1 MKHNFKQLISTLK
14 LNSDSFS
21 TMHLILISILSISI
35 AITIIIN
42 IIFGTGIGNNNFEL
56 LIEKGSTLSQISD
69 SLYARGLIQ
78 NKKHF
83 KFVTKLKNKQTSLRA
98 GYYNFQDIRTMNQL
112 INLLAKGQNRI
123 IKITIPEG
131 SNLKNIANILAKFT
145 SITTEDFIKTS
156 KDKALL
162 KDLGVNS
169 SSFEGYLFPDTYYFY
184 RNESSERVIRKM
196 NSNFFSHLD
205 DSLRKKISSSGR
217 NLHEILTLASIIEGE
232 CMIDSERKIV
242 SSLYHNRL
250 KKNMK
255 LESDPTIQYIIP
267 DGPRRLLNIDLKNES
282 PYNTYMYRG
291 LPPGPINNP
300 GIKSIIA
307 AIYPEKT
314 NYIYMVANGDGSHT
328 FTRTYRSFL
337 IAKSKFQKV
346 RRNNK
351 KQNN

>member
-1 MKHNFKQLISTLK
+1 
-14 LNSDSFS
+14 
-21 TMHLILISILSISI
+21 
-35 AITIIIN
+35 
-42 IIFGTGIGNNNFEL
+42 
-56 LIEKGSTLSQISD
+56 
-69 SLYARGLIQ
+69 
-78 NKKHF
+78 
-83 KFVTKLKNKQTSLRA
+83 
-98 GYYNFQDIRTMNQL
+98 
-112 INLLAKGQNRI
+112 
-123 IKITIPEG
+123 
-131 SNLKNIANILAKFT
+131 
-145 SITTEDFIKTS
+145 
-156 KDKALL
+156 LL